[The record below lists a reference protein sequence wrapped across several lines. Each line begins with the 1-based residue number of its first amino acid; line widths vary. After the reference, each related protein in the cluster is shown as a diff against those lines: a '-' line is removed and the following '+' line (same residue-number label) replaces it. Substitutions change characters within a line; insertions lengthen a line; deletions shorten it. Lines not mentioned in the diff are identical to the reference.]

1 MPSYPTADESRDRLH
16 RAGWSLGE
24 IAFGPLAAEVWQ
36 VDGQNGE
43 NRLLARGRTQSEA
56 WWCACLQAR
65 EVGRRGARHDDLVLA
80 VALACWCGESRCRTI
95 A

>member
-1 MPSYPTADESRDRLH
+1 MPSYPTVDESRDRLH

-24 IAFGPLAAEVWQ
+24 IAFGPRGAEVWP

-56 WWCACLQAR
+56 WWHACLQAR
-65 EVGRRGARHDDLVLA
+65 EAGMLAPAREGSGD
-80 VALACWCGESRCRTI
+80 G
-95 A
+95 